1 MVFTKTTFNNKNDNL
16 ICKLFIKKLFMI
28 DDTSDINVNYLTS
41 SDIEFIKK
49 SLSTNS
55 GISQSEWDSFCI
67 NHKYV
72 VNPIESDTHIIDCDK
87 KYYGLSDDIFNEFLL
102 KKFAKPEYTLDV
114 FYKLTYN
121 VGDSTIPHLDITKTI
136 QTTIILLTD
145 TFTGGDLI
153 IKNKIIPF
161 NTIGSYVSFKGNTT
175 LHGVLEVTSGK
186 REVLV
191 IWFNKKS
198 TII

>member
-1 MVFTKTTFNNKNDNL
+1 MINNA
-16 ICKLFIKKLFMI
+16 
-28 DDTSDINVNYLTS
+28 TDININYLNN

-49 SLSTNS
+49 SLFTNN
-55 GISQSEWDSFCI
+55 GISQSEWELFCI

-72 VNPIESDTHIIDCDK
+72 VNPIESDKHIIDCDK
-87 KYYGLSDDIFNEFLL
+87 KYYGLKDYEFNKFLL
-102 KKFAKPEYTLDV
+102 KKFGRPDYTLDV

-121 VGDSTIPHLDITKTI
+121 VGDSTIPHFDITKTI
-136 QTTIILLTD
+136 QTTIILLSD
-145 TFTGGDLI
+145 TFTGGDLL
-153 IKNKIIPF
+153 IKNQIVPF
-161 NTIGSYVSFKGNTT
+161 NKIGSYVSFKGNTT
-175 LHGVLEVTSGK
+175 LHGVSEVTSGK